1 MFRVL
6 AINPG
11 ATSTKIAVFDEDRLI
26 LKSTFEHQGEDLKP
40 YDSLMTQLPYR
51 LSLIER
57 FLEDNGIAI
66 ESLSA
71 TVGRGGLLKPIPGGT
86 YRVDDALL
94 SDLESARFGTHASN
108 LGAPLAHAFA
118 ERTGIPSFVVDP
130 VVTDEMEPVARLSG
144 LPELPRLSR
153 SHALNCKAVARRVSS
168 DLGKRYDELNLIV
181 VHLGTGI
188 SVTAH
193 RNGRMIDVNDAT
205 SEGPFSPDRCGGLPT
220 LALTDLCFSGGY
232 TRKELLR
239 RISGEGGMY
248 AYLGTRDA
256 REAEKRAA
264 DGDGTAGLVLQAMAY
279 QTAKEIGAMATVL
292 RGDIDR
298 IVITG
303 GLARS
308 EILVRDIVDR
318 VSFLAQVVLHPG
330 EEDLESLAAG
340 AFRVLRGEEEAR
352 GY

>member
-1 MFRVL
+1 MLRIL

-11 ATSTKIAVFDEDRLI
+11 ATSTKIAVFDENQTVWKTTL
-26 LKSTFEHQGEDLKP
+26 EHQGDELASFDE
-40 YDSLMTQLPYR
+40 LMDQFPYR

-57 FLEDNGIAI
+57 FLEQHGISI

-86 YRVDDALL
+86 YRVGEELL
-94 SDLESARFGTHASN
+94 SDLKSSRFGRHASN
-108 LGAPLAHAFA
+108 LGALLAHAIA
-118 ERTGIPSFVVDP
+118 EKTGIPSFIVDP

-144 LPELPRLSR
+144 MPGLPRLSR
-153 SHALNCKAVARRVSS
+153 SHALNCKAVARRVSA

-193 RNGRMIDVNDAT
+193 RKGRMIDVNDAT
-205 SEGPFSPDRCGGLPT
+205 SEGPFSPDRCGGLPSLS
-220 LALTDLCFSGGY
+220 LAALCFSGRY
-232 TRKELLR
+232 NQKEMLR
-239 RISGEGGMY
+239 MISGEGGMY
-248 AYLGTRDA
+248 AYLHTRDA
-256 REAEKRAA
+256 REAEQRAA
-264 DGDGTAGLVLQAMAY
+264 DGDATAELVLQAMAY

-292 RGDIDR
+292 HGDVDR

-308 EILVRDIVDR
+308 ETLVRTIVER

-330 EEDLESLAAG
+330 EEEMESLAAG
-340 AFRVLRGEEEAR
+340 ALRVLRGEEEAR
-352 GY
+352 EY